1 VGADVQVRRMLPYRL
16 PRPLRLALYALATA
30 ILLYLCLAPSKD
42 LPKVNL
48 WDKEEHAIAWLVL
61 TATGLLLS
69 PWRPR
74 AIAAFAFG
82 VGVFVEAAQW
92 AMGFGRD
99 ADWHDVAADCVGI
112 VVAFI
117 LYAPVLLL
125 ARPRPGPHS
134 RP

>member
-1 VGADVQVRRMLPYRL
+1 MLVPYRL

-48 WDKEEHAIAWLVL
+48 WDKEEHAIAWMVL
-61 TATGLLLS
+61 ALTGLLLS

-82 VGVFVEAAQW
+82 LGVFVELAQW

-99 ADWHDVAADCVGI
+99 ADWRDVAADCVGI
-112 VVAFI
+112 VVAFV
-117 LYAPVLLL
+117 LYVPFMRL
-125 ARPRPGPHS
+125 AHPR
-134 RP
+134 R